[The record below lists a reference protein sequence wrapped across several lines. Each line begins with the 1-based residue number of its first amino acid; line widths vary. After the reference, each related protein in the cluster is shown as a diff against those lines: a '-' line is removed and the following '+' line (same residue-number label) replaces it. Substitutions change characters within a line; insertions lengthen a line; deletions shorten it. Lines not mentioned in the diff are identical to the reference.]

1 MLYKNLVLPII
12 RKTRTISLPG
22 WGCCEIIDIK
32 NAHPA
37 SIVTETDGAVEDFL
51 KKELYAVYPDIA
63 FVGEENG
70 GNRNAEKFWLVDPI
84 DATGHYMRGLP
95 FTTTMLALIDNGE
108 VVFSVIYDFINDIA
122 YWAEKGEGAY
132 KNDER
137 IYVSSRT
144 LAESYVGVEI
154 RAQEGRNNTLLKN
167 LDRKMGSFSSISAG
181 WEFAM
186 IACGKMDG
194 RIMVDPFGKDYD
206 FAPGSLLVKEAGG
219 IVTNL
224 GVETY
229 DYRDTNCIVANPK
242 VHTEL
247 SKILEEVSKNN

>member
-1 MLYKNLVLPII
+1 MSYKNTVLPII
-12 RKTRTISLPG
+12 RKTRAISLPS
-22 WGCCEIIDIK
+22 WGFCEIIDIK

-37 SIVTETDGAVEDFL
+37 SIVTEIDGAVEGFL
-51 KKELYAVYPDIA
+51 KKELSVIYPDIV
-63 FVGEENG
+63 FVGEEMG
-70 GNRNAEKFWLVDPI
+70 GNREAEKFWLVDPI

-108 VVFSVIYDFINDIA
+108 VVFSVIYDFINDVV

-137 IYVSSRT
+137 IHVSNRT
-144 LAESYVGVEI
+144 LIESYVSVEI
-154 RAQEGRNNTLLKN
+154 QSKEGKN
-167 LDRKMGSFSSISAG
+167 DALIKKIDGKMGSFSSISAG

-206 FAPGSLLVKEAGG
+206 FSPGSLLVREAGG

-224 GVETY
+224 GVDTY
-229 DYRDTNCIVANPK
+229 DYRNTNCIIANPK
-242 VHTEL
+242 VHAEL
-247 SKILEEVSKNN
+247 SKIFEEVSS

>member
-1 MLYKNLVLPII
+1 MSYKNIVLPII
-12 RKTRTISLPG
+12 RKTRAISLPS
-22 WGCCEIIDIK
+22 WGCCEIIDVK
-32 NAHPA
+32 NVHPA
-37 SIVTETDGAVEDFL
+37 SIVTEIDGAVENFL
-51 KKELYAVYPDIA
+51 KKELYAACPDIA
-63 FVGEENG
+63 FVGEEMG
-70 GNRNAEKFWLVDPI
+70 GNRDAEKFWLVDPI

-108 VVFSVIYDFINDIA
+108 VVFSVIYDFINDVV

-137 IYVSSRT
+137 IHVSNRS
-144 LAESYVGVEI
+144 LIESYVSVEI
-154 RAQEGRNNTLLKN
+154 QSKEGRNDTLLKK
-167 LDRKMGSFSSISAG
+167 LDGKMASFSSISAG

-194 RIMVDPFGKDYD
+194 RIMIDPFGKDYD

-224 GVETY
+224 NVDTY
-229 DYRDTNCIVANPK
+229 DYRNTNCIIANPK

-247 SKILEEVSKNN
+247 SKILEEVSS